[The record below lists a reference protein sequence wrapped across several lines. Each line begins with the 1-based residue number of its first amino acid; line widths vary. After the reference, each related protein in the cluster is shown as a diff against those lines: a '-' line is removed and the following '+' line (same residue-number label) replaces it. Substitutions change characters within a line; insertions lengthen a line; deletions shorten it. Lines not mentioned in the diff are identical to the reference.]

1 MYDVIT
7 FCFVINQNS
16 FKTFS
21 SLEWWSRKNIADC
34 YQHNTQW
41 HGLLAAFL
49 SLARYISRASSL
61 PHLSSHYGVL
71 FSNIKKTAQKEN
83 SFFIFSSALPWKIP
97 RKLHVESRSS
107 RKIHLSLDNASLSFR
122 SGFRKQNKLN
132 LSFNATFVFINIF
145 MTFWETESRA
155 SRKATEN
162 HATSWHIVSHQSKYI
177 ISGRCLAKVFSPT
190 TSTMTILF
198 WWFRTPKFRW
208 VWDEKSAN

>member
-1 MYDVIT
+1 MDFSPLFWASLDT
-7 FCFVINQNS
+7 FLEHHPSLIYPLIMVCF
-16 FKTFS
+16 
-21 SLEWWSRKNIADC
+21 
-34 YQHNTQW
+34 
-41 HGLLAAFL
+41 LAIL
-49 SLARYISRASSL
+49 
-61 PHLSSHYGVL
+61 
-71 FSNIKKTAQKEN
+71 KKPAQKEN

-145 MTFWETESRA
+145 MTFWETDSRA